1 MPDITVR
8 RLNYLGNATVT
19 VPHFS
24 LEFKF
29 MHKDQTVADLTGA
42 NAIDFTVRVQGWT
55 LQQHQDLVE
64 DVADLIAR
72 KIAGLAG

>member
-1 MPDITVR
+1 MPDISVR
-8 RLNYLGNATVT
+8 NLNYLGNVTVT

-29 MHKDQTVADLTGA
+29 VQKNQTVADLTGA

-55 LQQHQDLVE
+55 VQQHKDLVE
-64 DVADLIAR
+64 DVADLIAQ